1 MGRVIFYVKL
11 GNELLADNLT
21 CIHIDHFLGHVP
33 HNIIGDLLRGLIIHL
48 VLGGVQRKVFVVL
61 VVGDHFH
68 NEIWNDFVLEKGLVG
83 GRNLV
88 YTSSHSL
95 TFRTT

>member
-1 MGRVIFYVKL
+1 MGWVIFYGK

-21 CIHIDHFLGHVP
+21 CIHINDFLGHIP
-33 HNIIGDLLRGLIIHL
+33 HNIIRDLLRGLIIHL

-83 GRNLV
+83 EI
-88 YTSSHSL
+88 
-95 TFRTT
+95 